1 MTIDVRDERPEE
13 VGVPARRSFAARF
26 AGAFRF
32 DGGVYREVEHDPK
45 ALAQAALV
53 VAIGGLARGAGA
65 FSAEGWTGLVGNTLA
80 ALVLWAAATGVVMA
94 IGVRILGGTSRA
106 DELLRTL
113 GFAAAPLSLLV
124 LSALPLGAVARS
136 AVFGVAH
143 LWAVA
148 VFAVAVREALD
159 VDRGR
164 ALLICIAALA
174 IGLGAVALL
183 GGLVF
188 GANAR

>member
-1 MTIDVRDERPEE
+1 MKVGGGDERIEE
-13 VGVPARRSFAARF
+13 VAAPARRSFAARF

-53 VAIGGLARGAGA
+53 VAIGGLARGVGVWP
-65 FSAEGWTGLVGNTLA
+65 AEGWAGLLGSTLA
-80 ALVLWAAATGVVMA
+80 AFVLWAAATAVVMA
-94 IGVRILGGTSRA
+94 IGVRILGGTSRV

-113 GFAAAPLSLLV
+113 GFAAAPLSLLA
-124 LSALPLGAVARS
+124 LGALPLGAARAALS
-136 AVFGVAH
+136 WVAH

-159 VDRGR
+159 VKTGR

-174 IGLGAVALL
+174 IGLGVVALL
-183 GGLVF
+183 GGLF
-188 GANAR
+188 FAAGAH